1 MTIRE
6 PVEIGG
12 ETFDPVIV
20 PCPNDDCEA
29 EIDAQ
34 RALLAGECP
43 TCGEDPIP
51 HEEPEESLE
60 DYEAESYKPESQIEA

>member
-1 MTIRE
+1 MTARE

-34 RALLAGECP
+34 RALLAGACP
-43 TCGEDPIP
+43 NCGKHPIQQA
-51 HEEPEESLE
+51 EPEESLE
-60 DYEAESYKPESQIEA
+60 DYEADSYKPESHIEA